1 MIREFKVCIGRLI
14 SKIDL
19 NPIHIDSLSA
29 MFIRKLSTMTRR
41 HMREYNPLVEF
52 KKDIRNNIIDF
63 KSDVFRFAMAGFGA
77 MGFGIVILY
86 KKTETDK
93 NQLNVKIENNAKELN
108 VKIDKIENNAKELN
122 AKMDLILIQISK
134 PKNSWF

>member
-1 MIREFKVCIGRLI
+1 MIREFQVCIGRLI

-77 MGFGIVILY
+77 MGFGMVILY

-93 NQLNVKIENNAKELN
+93 NQLN

>member
-77 MGFGIVILY
+77 MGFGMVILY

-93 NQLNVKIENNAKELN
+93 NQLN